1 MAKDPAF
8 LMYYKD
14 LLVSCADWDADELGW
29 YTRLICHQADKP
41 EGLPHDLEKL
51 ANLAGV
57 KMSQFERF
65 KECWKRTLQA
75 RFKANADGLLADEK
89 QAKVLTERK
98 EYTDKQSIRGSVG
111 AFIKKNRALF
121 PFTEKE
127 WKDATRWL
135 IDYLK
140 HHKQEWKN
148 EGDKLI
154 IHVLKAYASNIIVD
168 VNADVNAEE
177 NKIKKEPVQKS
188 VTFAVADETLADVFD
203 EVTRETLLMTFR
215 DVDVDQEWKYFCV
228 KVRGAPEHYA
238 HRDVGTLR
246 LAFNAQ
252 LRNAKKK
259 KDDTKRPAKNRD
271 HFPLTF

>member
-14 LLVSCADWDADELGW
+14 ILVSSADWDADELGW

-41 EGLPHDLEKL
+41 EGLPNDLEKL
-51 ANLAGV
+51 AILAGV

-75 RFKANADGLLADEK
+75 RFKANDDGLLADEK

-98 EYTDKQSIRGSVG
+98 EYTEKQSIRGSVG

-121 PFTEKE
+121 PFTDKE

-140 HHKQEWKN
+140 HHKPEWKA

-154 IHVLKAYASNIIVD
+154 IQVLKAYASNIIVD
-168 VNADVNAEE
+168 ANAIGNAEV
-177 NKIKKEPVQKS
+177 NKTQKEPAQKAMPFTVS
-188 VTFAVADETLADVFD
+188 DETLAAVFD

-215 DVDVDQEWKYFCV
+215 DVDVDEEWKYFRV
-228 KVRGAPEHYA
+228 KVRGAPEQYA

-259 KDDTKRPAKNRD
+259 KHDTKPGTKNRD
-271 HFPLTF
+271 RFPTTF